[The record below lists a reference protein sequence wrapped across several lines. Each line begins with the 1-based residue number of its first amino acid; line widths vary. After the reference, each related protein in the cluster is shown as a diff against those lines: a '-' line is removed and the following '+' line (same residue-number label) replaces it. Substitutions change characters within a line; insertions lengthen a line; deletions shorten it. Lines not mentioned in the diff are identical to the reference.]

1 MYRYPVEVISDTY
14 LSRVGGFSYEL
25 GKKEIGINAKALE
38 VNTSIIPNET
48 LATIRTFDDRRPYFF
63 RRRFVV
69 VAVEENMECYEFTK
83 NGEVVL
89 PDEMRDKMNVK
100 VGEDVIVNTVELFRI
115 DGDYDRVTKA
125 MLWYLENRMRRN

>member
-100 VGEDVIVNTVELFRI
+100 VGEDVIVNTVESFRI

>member
-14 LSRVGGFSYEL
+14 LSRVGGYSYEL
-25 GKKEIGINAKALE
+25 ERNEIGINAKALE

-48 LATIRTFDDRRPYFF
+48 VAVLRTLDTNRPYFF

-69 VAVEENMECYEFTK
+69 VGVEENMECYEMTI

-89 PDEMRDKMNVK
+89 PEKVAEMERMK
-100 VGEDVIVNTVELFRI
+100 VGEEVLVNTVEYFRI
-115 DGDYDRVTKA
+115 DGDFSKVAKA
-125 MLWYLENRMRRN
+125 VLWRLESRIGRN